1 MSGLFLILFFLLG
14 IVFGLL
20 FFNSDSE
27 PCGVL
32 SILAF
37 IAFVL
42 YMTALPISR
51 IHSKVNVEYIKQLQI
66 TIEHNREVNND
77 LSVLE
82 RIEIINEINESNW
95 VISKWKMTGQ
105 KWYNNKWYFHPST
118 QTAEYIK

>member
-1 MSGLFLILFFLLG
+1 MAI
-14 IVFGLL
+14 
-20 FFNSDSE
+20 
-27 PCGVL
+27 
-32 SILAF
+32 
-37 IAFVL
+37 
-42 YMTALPISR
+42 PISR
-51 IHSKVNVEYIKQLQI
+51 ITTKTKVEYFKQLQI
-66 TIEHNREVNND
+66 TIDHNREVNND

>member
-1 MSGLFLILFFLLG
+1 
-14 IVFGLL
+14 
-20 FFNSDSE
+20 
-27 PCGVL
+27 
-32 SILAF
+32 
-37 IAFVL
+37 
-42 YMTALPISR
+42 MTALPISR

>member
-1 MSGLFLILFFLLG
+1 VAI
-14 IVFGLL
+14 
-20 FFNSDSE
+20 
-27 PCGVL
+27 
-32 SILAF
+32 
-37 IAFVL
+37 
-42 YMTALPISR
+42 PISR
-51 IHSKVNVEYIKQLQI
+51 ITTKTKVEYFKQLQI
-66 TIEHNREVNND
+66 TIDHNREVNND